1 MRGEALDTAPLVWLG
16 KARELIGAAV
26 FVASDASSL
35 VTGVSW
41 VVDRGWTAREPGRRP
56 VWRR

>member
-1 MRGEALDTAPLVWLG
+1 MRGEALDATPLVRLG

-35 VTGVSW
+35 VTGVSL
-41 VVDRGWTAREPGRRP
+41 VVDGGWTAL
-56 VWRR
+56 